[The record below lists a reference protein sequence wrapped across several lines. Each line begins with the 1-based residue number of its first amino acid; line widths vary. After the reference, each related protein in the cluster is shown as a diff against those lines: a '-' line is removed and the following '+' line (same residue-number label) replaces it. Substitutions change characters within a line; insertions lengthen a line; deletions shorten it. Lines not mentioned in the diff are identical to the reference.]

1 MKFRMDALH
10 YALLAVVV
18 LLVVY
23 CGASFF
29 REGLCSGARCKV
41 TNAQERKARTY
52 LSSMSSAVRNISN
65 PLLTDHLTR
74 FSGVFANLH

>member
-23 CGASFF
+23 CGASFL
-29 REGLCSGARCKV
+29 REGMYV
-41 TNAQERKARTY
+41 PRTTFSR
-52 LSSMSSAVRNISN
+52 LAPPQSDIIPQRNVGG
-65 PLLTDHLTR
+65 TD
-74 FSGVFANLH
+74 GYA

>member
-29 REGLCSGARCKV
+29 REGLCTGAKCKV
-41 TNAQERKARTY
+41 TNAEEQQARTY
-52 LSSMSSAVRNISN
+52 LSSMSSAVRNIRN
-65 PLLTDHLTR
+65 PLLTDHLTT
-74 FSGVFANLH
+74 

>member
-23 CGASFF
+23 CGASFL
-29 REGLCSGARCKV
+29 REGSYFG
-41 TNAQERKARTY
+41 ERALLYPRTTF
-52 LSSMSSAVRNISN
+52 SRVAPPQSHIIPQVNVGG
-65 PLLTDHLTR
+65 TD
-74 FSGVFANLH
+74 GYA

>member
-1 MKFRMDALH
+1 MDSLH

-29 REGLCSGARCKV
+29 REASTPKDSHDGTGGKLGQKITAAVSGS
-41 TNAQERKARTY
+41 T
-52 LSSMSSAVRNISN
+52 
-65 PLLTDHLTR
+65 PLLLRAAYT
-74 FSGVFANLH
+74 

>member
-1 MKFRMDALH
+1 MLDICIMKFRMDALH

-29 REGLCSGARCKV
+29 REASTPKDSHDEKGIAIQISAGAPGPEQ
-41 TNAQERKARTY
+41 A
-52 LSSMSSAVRNISN
+52 
-65 PLLTDHLTR
+65 
-74 FSGVFANLH
+74 